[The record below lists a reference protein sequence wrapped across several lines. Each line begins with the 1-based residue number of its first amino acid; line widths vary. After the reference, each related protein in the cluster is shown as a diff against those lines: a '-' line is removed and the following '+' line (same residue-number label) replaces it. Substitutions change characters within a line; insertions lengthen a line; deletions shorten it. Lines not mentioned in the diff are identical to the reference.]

1 MQMPDALLADR
12 TLSSTE
18 KTLLDAYWR
27 RAEGSPPW
35 TAARNDEIA
44 STAGLSERH
53 VIRVRA
59 DLVARGAMRQEA
71 RQLAGRRVDGWGL
84 LTLLLPLQV
93 PRLSPAT
100 DNGGT
105 GGVAKREKAHTYDRL
120 EADLAQIA
128 KHARP
133 GDSAKAICERLVK
146 ARAPCSSEV
155 VAQVAGVV
163 EICGGGVVVVLP
175 RGGGDKRHHAIPAG
189 SRLRV
194 APGARVKAGEPLI
207 DAQWH
212 RVKVHRRV
220 KQMAKTLGLH
230 GKGLREGD
238 IVQRWKKSRG
248 T

>member
-1 MQMPDALLADR
+1 MQMPDSLRADR

-18 KTLLDAYWR
+18 KNLLDAYWR

-35 TAARNDEIA
+35 TAARNEEIA
-44 STAGLSERH
+44 STAGMSERQ

-84 LTLLLPLQV
+84 LALLQPLQV
-93 PRLSPAT
+93 PRMSPAT

-105 GGVAKREKAHTYDRL
+105 EGVAKREKAHTFDRL
-120 EADLAQIA
+120 GADLAQIA

-155 VAQVAGVV
+155 VAQIAGVV
-163 EICGGGVVVVLP
+163 ESCSGNVVVVAP
-175 RGGGDKRHHAIPAG
+175 KGGGDKRPHEVPAG

-194 APGARVKAGEPLI
+194 VPGVRVKAGEPLVEG
-207 DAQWH
+207 QWY